1 MKKRLIKHKA
11 DLENAGLELHRP
23 RPPFKW
29 NTKYNLQFLFLIISK
44 G

>member
-23 RPPFKW
+23 RTPSNETQ
-29 NTKYNLQFLFLIISK
+29 NTICNFYF
-44 G
+44 